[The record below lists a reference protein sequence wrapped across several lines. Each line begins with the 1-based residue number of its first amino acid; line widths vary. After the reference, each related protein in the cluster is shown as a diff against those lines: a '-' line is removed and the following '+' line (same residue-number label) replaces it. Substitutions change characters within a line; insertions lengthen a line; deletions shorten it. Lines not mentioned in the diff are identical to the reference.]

1 MCELIKAD
9 EMITISIECEEF
21 DDLTTFLEKGEFL

>member
-1 MCELIKAD
+1 MYELIKAD

-21 DDLTTFLEKGEFL
+21 DDLTFLEKSEFL